1 MKNEKDFGIIIWV
14 IINMHFEK
22 KENKLVIL
30 GIGSFLLYMFLQQFQ
45 ILPLQ
50 IFHVDISAMSPFSK
64 ILYLSI
70 YEIIFF
76 MIIVFLFKD
85 KLKKDFEDVKKNHQM
100 YFKKYLK
107 YWFLAIGIMMIS
119 NLLINMVHP
128 GVAGNQEAVLETFDV
143 APIYMFLSA
152 VVFAPVVEEL
162 IFRQGF
168 RYIFKNDFLFVLFSG
183 FVFGGLH
190 VFSSIT
196 SGYDILYLIPY
207 AAPGVV
213 FAYVLTECDNIFVP
227 MGLHFLH
234 NGIQMSLLV
243 FMTFFL

>member
-1 MKNEKDFGIIIWV
+1 
-14 IINMHFEK
+14 MHLEK
-22 KENKLVIL
+22 KEKKLAIL
-30 GIGSFLLYMFLQQFQ
+30 GICSFLLYMFLQEFQ
-45 ILPLQ
+45 ILPLYLLG
-50 IFHVDISAMSPFSK
+50 IDISKMSSFGK
-64 ILYLSI
+64 IIYLSI

-85 KLKKDFEDVKKNHQM
+85 KLKRDFQDLKKNHKM

-107 YWFLAIGIMMIS
+107 YWFLAMGIMMFS
-119 NLLINMVHP
+119 NLIINMVHK
-128 GVAGNQEAVLETFDV
+128 GIAGNQEAVLETFDI

-152 VVFAPVVEEL
+152 VLFAPVVEEL

-168 RYIFKNDFLFVLFSG
+168 RYMFKTDFLFVLFSG

-196 SGYDILYLIPY
+196 SGYDMLYLIPY

-234 NGIQMSLLV
+234 NGLQMSLLV
-243 FMTFFL
+243 LMTFFL